1 MELAVGVAP
10 PSDHRDNGLL
20 GLLAMTDPSR
30 RDPNCEIFLVRH
42 AQTEWNAS
50 GRWQGH
56 ADPPLSME
64 GRAQAAALVSALTA
78 ELAGESLTRILC
90 SDLSRARETASELG
104 RHFGLLPISDPN
116 LRELDVGEWSGLD
129 RAEIAAR
136 NPELLERFEAGE
148 PDVRPPGGE
157 TRREIR
163 HRARLAVRR
172 IVDADPWG
180 RIVIVSHLGLIRAL
194 LPDAEPGNAEFLRLS
209 AADAVTRRMRGEY
222 EARAAEKKQKAEGP
236 L

>member
-1 MELAVGVAP
+1 
-10 PSDHRDNGLL
+10 
-20 GLLAMTDPSR
+20 MTDSSR
-30 RDPNCEIFLVRH
+30 RDPNCEIYLVRH

-64 GRAQAAALVSALTA
+64 GRAQASALISVLTA
-78 ELAGESLTRILC
+78 ELAGDRVSRIVC
-90 SDLSRARETASELG
+90 SDLSRARETASGLG
-104 RHFGLLPISDPN
+104 RHFGLIPVSDPN
-116 LRELDVGEWSGLD
+116 LREMDIGEWSGLG

-136 NPELLERFEAGE
+136 NPELLERFEAGD
-148 PDVRPPGGE
+148 PDARPPGGE

-180 RIVIVSHLGLIRAL
+180 RILIVSHLGLIRAL
-194 LPDAEPGNAEFLRLS
+194 LPDADPGNAEFLRLS
-209 AADAVTRRMRGEY
+209 AADVLTRRMRVDRKDRMGEKG
-222 EARAAEKKQKAEGP
+222 EKEEAEGP
-236 L
+236 V